1 MSLKLDTTEL
11 GMRDRLADHE
21 FLANARASA
30 PAGFRLRSLED
41 FKATLDRMLL
51 HHRPGD
57 PIHVFAYGSLMWSP
71 AMEHD
76 GRFRA
81 RIYGWHRSFCVR
93 NLIGRGAPECPGL
106 MLALDKGGSCNG
118 VLLRIP
124 GHRVDDELALLWRRE
139 MTWGTYDARWVTAW
153 GDSGPVQA
161 VTFVVDRRHERYA
174 GKLAPHEA
182 ARMINSGRGALG
194 TCRAYF
200 DATLQT
206 LRDLGIRDEAME
218 RLAEAVHQP

>member
-1 MSLKLDTTEL
+1 MPLEPDATEL
-11 GMRDRLADHE
+11 GLRDRLADHE

-30 PAGFRLRSLED
+30 PAGFKLRSQED
-41 FKATLDRMLL
+41 FKATLDRMLS
-51 HHRPGD
+51 HHRAGD
-57 PIHVFAYGSLMWSP
+57 PIHVFAYGSLMWNP
-71 AMEHD
+71 ALEHD
-76 GRFRA
+76 TRSRA

-124 GHRVDDELALLWRRE
+124 GPKVDDELALLWRRE

-153 GDSGPVQA
+153 GDSGPVRA

-174 GKLAPHEA
+174 AELTPQEA
-182 ARMINSGRGALG
+182 ARMINTGRGALG

-206 LRDLGIRDEAME
+206 LRDLGIHDEAME
-218 RLAEAVHQP
+218 RLGEAVRQP

>member
-1 MSLKLDTTEL
+1 M
-11 GMRDRLADHE
+11 
-21 FLANARASA
+21 
-30 PAGFRLRSLED
+30 LR
-41 FKATLDRMLL
+41 
-51 HHRPGD
+51 HHRPDD
-57 PIHVFAYGSLMWSP
+57 PIHVFAYGSLMWNP
-71 AMEHD
+71 ALEHD
-76 GRFRA
+76 ARLRA

-153 GDSGPVQA
+153 VGSETVRA

-174 GKLAPHEA
+174 AKLARQEA
-182 ARMINSGRGALG
+182 ARLINTGRGALG

-218 RLAEAVHQP
+218 RLGEAGPPTLTQAARIVSFRSIPR

>member
-1 MSLKLDTTEL
+1 MPLELDATEL
-11 GMRDRLADHE
+11 ELRNRLAVQE
-21 FLANARASA
+21 FLANARANA
-30 PAGFRLRSLED
+30 PAGFKLRSQED
-41 FKATLDRMLL
+41 YEATLDRMLIG
-51 HHRPGD
+51 HRPGD
-57 PIHVFAYGSLMWSP
+57 PIHVFAYGSLMWNP
-71 AMEHD
+71 ALAHD
-76 GRFRA
+76 ARFRA

-124 GHRVDDELALLWRRE
+124 APKVDEQLALLWRRE

-153 GDSGPVQA
+153 GDLGPVRA
-161 VTFVVDRRHERYA
+161 VTFVVHRRHERYA
-174 GKLAPHEA
+174 SNLAPQEA
-182 ARMINSGRGALG
+182 ARLINSGRGVLG

-206 LRDLGIRDEAME
+206 LRDLGIRDEAIE
-218 RLAEAVHQP
+218 RLAEAVRQA